1 VAGDAIALPEAL
13 MTILVNQLYFLE
25 HSPTS
30 DLDPRAAERMTQE
43 IAFQLARV
51 PPEQLAPLIDFI
63 REQAEASAW
72 EAEREFL
79 RALPGH
85 LGWR

>member
-1 VAGDAIALPEAL
+1 VAADAASLPEAL
-13 MTILVNQLYFLE
+13 MTILLNQLYFLE

-43 IAFQLARV
+43 IAYQLARV
-51 PPEQLAPLIDFI
+51 PPDELAPLIEFI
-63 REQAEASAW
+63 QAQAEASAW

-79 RALPGH
+79 RALPRH

>member
-1 VAGDAIALPEAL
+1 VTADAASLHEAL
-13 MTILVNQLYFLE
+13 MTILLNQLYFLE

-51 PPEQLAPLIDFI
+51 PPDEMVPLIEFI
-63 REQAEASAW
+63 RAQAEASAW
-72 EAEREFL
+72 EAERAFL